1 MKTRLAVL
9 VSILVVVAAYGGNSR
24 AVAKTYYVSTS
35 GNNSASGLAE
45 KTAFRTITHAATR
58 AQAGDTVYIKGGNY
72 GHEDVVISNSGTADQ
87 PIVFQG
93 YKGKPGDTPAPSEM
107 PLLDGQNGKPV
118 FGILIRNKSH
128 LSIANIAITRYKV
141 GFYVSGPDASHIAL
155 RNITAY
161 LNYHG
166 ICFENAPTAG
176 GNNNT
181 IVDCTAYNNQMH
193 NFALKGGWTNC
204 LIKNCKSYNR
214 EGLGNYADYFYVM
227 HHGASRNTIKN
238 CIAGGYPE
246 SKHHWSGH
254 GYAFRHNAS
263 HNKVIN
269 CRSYNNGCEH
279 YKVSEDSDYNEFVNC
294 IAAGTHSAA
303 VSWDGKKLVKLS
315 SIVGFNIKSSH
326 NKVVNCVVHDMY
338 CGIFLHWSKSEPSR
352 RPITGNLFENN
363 ILVSNNHGIHFS
375 KDGVDGKKN
384 IAKYNNV
391 WGNKVNY
398 QNCSAGR
405 GDISEDPRF
414 VNPAAY
420 DFHLKSRYGRWDGKK
435 WGKDKATSPC
445 IDVGDPKSEYK
456 NEPKPNG
463 GRVNIGAYGNTSK
476 ASKSASATPARG
488 GQ

>member
-1 MKTRLAVL
+1 MMKTRLAML

-35 GNNSASGLAE
+35 GDDSADGLAE
-45 KTAFRTITHAATR
+45 KTSFRTITHAATQ

-72 GHEDVVISNSGTADQ
+72 GHKDVVISNSGTADQ
-87 PIVFQG
+87 PIIFQG
-93 YKGKPGDTPAPSEM
+93 YKDKPGDTPAPDEM
-107 PLLDGQNGKPV
+107 PLLDGQDGKPL
-118 FGILIRNKSH
+118 FGIQIRNKSH

-166 ICFENAPTAG
+166 ILFENGPTAG
-176 GNNNT
+176 GNHNT
-181 IVDCTAYNNQMH
+181 IVDCTAYNNDMC
-193 NFALKGGWTNC
+193 NFSLRGCWTNC
-204 LIKNCKSYNR
+204 LIDNCKSYNR
-214 EGLGNYADYFYVM
+214 EGLGNYTDYFYAM
-227 HHGASRNTIKN
+227 TNGANHNTIKN
-238 CIAGGYPE
+238 CIAGGYPK
-246 SKHHWSGH
+246 SKHHCSGH

-269 CRSYNNGCEH
+269 CRSYNTGCEH
-279 YKVSEDSDYNEFVNC
+279 YKVSENSNYNEFVNC
-294 IAAGTHSAA
+294 IGAGTHRP
-303 VSWDGKKLVKLS
+303 DVKVAYT
-315 SIVGFNIKSSH
+315 VGFNMKSSH
-326 NKVVNCVVHDMY
+326 NKVVNCVAQGVYH
-338 CGIFLHWSKSEPSR
+338 GISLYWSKAEPSR

-363 ILVSNNHGIHFS
+363 ILVSNTRGINFS

-391 WGNKVNY
+391 WDNKVNY
-398 QNCSAGR
+398 QNCSPGV

-435 WGKDKATSPC
+435 WVKDKATSPC
-445 IDVGDPKSEYK
+445 IDAGDPKSKWK
-456 NEPKPNG
+456 NESAPNG
-463 GRVNIGAYGNTSK
+463 GRINIGAYGNTSK
-476 ASKSASATPARG
+476 ASKSASTTPARKG
-488 GQ
+488 R